1 MDTSQVRLHHHLHGV
16 ARCGP
21 FVALITCAPGVDLQ
35 YKREKQRVA
44 QRLRVYNTLS
54 VPASLER
61 ALMWGTVLCLD
72 SFIFIFTL
80 LPL

>member
-1 MDTSQVRLHHHLHGV
+1 V
-16 ARCGP
+16 
-21 FVALITCAPGVDLQ
+21 LICLLVCRFWLAQ
-35 YKREKQRVA
+35 YRREKQRVA

-54 VPASLER
+54 VPISLER
-61 ALMWGTVLCLD
+61 VVMWGTVLCTD